1 MVTPL
6 ASLPPPPP
14 PSPFPVASESPSTL
28 KRTCKAI
35 WLQSLATR
43 PPGAKR
49 PVVHIDPATGK
60 ANGPHKK
67 KLRTYL
73 GIVAH
78 DKVDV
83 TYETWKLNLISLK
96 HLTALAADNDSVD
109 DTVCKKY
116 GISKEKWTQFCQT
129 RRDPS
134 WEFQSQIQSQGLAL
148 PSEPEVGPST
158 ACVST
163 KKSCVDPSG
172 NDPETGDL
180 DKCRLY
186 IKENLPCLVV
196 LGRVYDGSAT
206 IHNIPLLHDQV
217 KVDVEEVK
225 DAAAPVP
232 VPIDETLNTFLAWPT
247 YLVKRLSEQL
257 WDPQNLQI
265 GQIMRSMIPY
275 ICLHSMLGGLLLRQ
289 KGSTECGY
297 YVMHWISTIILGSFR
312 NNWEMY
318 FNDARPLEA
327 KRLKAFRIQWAQYYL
342 KLRNQTLDVTE
353 LCNFRLLSLLA
364 CFTFFTIVVS
374 F

>member
-217 KVDVEEVK
+217 KVDVEE
-225 DAAAPVP
+225 
-232 VPIDETLNTFLAWPT
+232 TLNTFLAWPT
-247 YLVKRLSEQL
+247 YLVKRLSEQGVVGAVGPAKPADRPDHEVD
-257 WDPQNLQI
+257 DPL
-265 GQIMRSMIPY
+265 Y
-275 ICLHSMLGGLLLRQ
+275 LLTLDARWIVVKCNRQ

>member
-206 IHNIPLLHDQV
+206 IHNIPLLHDQGVVGAVGPAKPADRPDHEVDDPLYLLTLDARWIVV
-217 KVDVEEVK
+217 KC
-225 DAAAPVP
+225 
-232 VPIDETLNTFLAWPT
+232 N
-247 YLVKRLSEQL
+247 
-257 WDPQNLQI
+257 
-265 GQIMRSMIPY
+265 
-275 ICLHSMLGGLLLRQ
+275 RQ